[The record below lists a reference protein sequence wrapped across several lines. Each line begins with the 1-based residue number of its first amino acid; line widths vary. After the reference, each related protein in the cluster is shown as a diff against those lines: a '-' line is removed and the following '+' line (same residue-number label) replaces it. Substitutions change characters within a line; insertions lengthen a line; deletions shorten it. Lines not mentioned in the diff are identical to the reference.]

1 MGNIQME
8 ADQIRYKGQ
17 YRTVQEALDNAGSG
31 PELPTAYS
39 VEGLVCTGCEIVTG
53 GYFKIG
59 NIVFVNIRF
68 RATEYDAISISGFP
82 AYDRVTTEDVAL
94 CNICEQINGDP
105 FKNGKIT
112 KLGVLGVSGQYAWE
126 YIATAVYLCNS

>member
-1 MGNIQME
+1 MDGTILGKKYG
-8 ADQIRYKGQ
+8 I
-17 YRTVQEALDNAGSG
+17 LDGTGGGGINF
-31 PELPTAYS
+31 PTAYS
-39 VEGLVCTGCEIVTG
+39 TEGLVCTGCEIVTG

-82 AYDRVTTEDVAL
+82 AYDSVTTEDVAL
-94 CNICEQINGDP
+94 CNIWEQINGDP

-126 YIATAVYLCNS
+126 YIATTVYLCNS